1 LAVDEFSAGFCSL
14 CFGCSLDLEFVVF
27 AGCVNKGERMR
38 VNVSKNEE
46 T

>member
-1 LAVDEFSAGFCSL
+1 MSFPQVSVLYVL
-14 CFGCSLDLEFVVF
+14 GCSLDLEFVVF